1 MTLGIHALTKILNL
15 KKKGMSLK
23 QRVTKQRKFLLE
35 NFFLFSSPSYR
46 PYFKTK
52 KKKKEVHT
60 LSFSLCKEGGGHPP
74 YSLFFSPH
82 SHPSKIYM
90 YCIVALGKAPQTE
103 TSKFFF
109 KPNKVKNFFLIMLKQ
124 RY

>member
-1 MTLGIHALTKILNL
+1 
-15 KKKGMSLK
+15 MSLK

-35 NFFLFSSPSYR
+35 NFSCSPLL
-46 PYFKTK
+46 PIVPTLKQ

-60 LSFSLCKEGGGHPP
+60 LFFSLCKKGGGGHPP
-74 YSLFFSPH
+74 YPLFFSPH

-109 KPNKVKNFFLIMLKQ
+109 KPNEVKKFLIMLKQ